1 MTIGS
6 ITAGL
11 TRKAVV
17 FATTLHIFGLRQAV
31 ASAVRQEK
39 DAEQAKEAAVA
50 VSSRAEALCAA
61 AYASED
67 QAVLVERK
75 AKQNTKN
82 IVAAA
87 KAEAKSLGRKETFA

>member
-31 ASAVRQEK
+31 ASAQRQEK
-39 DAEQAKEAAVA
+39 DAERAKEAAVA
-50 VSSRAEALCAA
+50 VSNRAEALCAA

-67 QAVLVERK
+67 QAVIAERK
-75 AKQNTKN
+75 AQANTKN
-82 IVAAA
+82 VIKAAV
-87 KAEAKSLGRKETFA
+87 AEAKLYGRKETFA